1 MVINMK
7 NIVGAF
13 GTLTMLMIYF
23 FACMSVGNAG
33 IVVAAAKEFKAQVVA
48 EIENSNFNPKVIEG
62 CIRQAENAGY
72 QLQVTSYMYDE
83 RYHMQSAEVILTY
96 SYEIPLLGISE
107 TRTTRGIAR

>member
-1 MVINMK
+1 MK
-7 NIVGAF
+7 QIIGAF
-13 GTLTMLMIYF
+13 GTLIVLMLNLFICITV
-23 FACMSVGNAG
+23 ANASGSVAE
-33 IVVAAAKEFKAQVVA
+33 AKEYKAFVIA